1 MNILLDGMFYNGHGF
16 AEGNRILLRILDRA
30 GYRVR
35 ISARDRA
42 DKRLFLSEDEIRYIA
57 SFEQTPLSANDVYI
71 CNTVGSDVRIRPD
84 FRVNIARTTFETD
97 RIPDFW
103 IPELN
108 RFDEL
113 WLQCS
118 FNLVSFRGSGV
129 QVPLVLVPNFF
140 DVGEYEPAGERL
152 PLPATEPF
160 LFLSVFDMQLRKGYD
175 LLLRAFLNEFSPED
189 SVALVVKIRG
199 ENDAARLE
207 AIVSEHPKARGEKPP
222 VYIIAQMLTVQEL
235 LGLYRACDAFVLPS
249 RGEGWGRPFFE
260 AMLMELPT
268 IGTNWSGQT
277 EFMNE
282 DNSYLV
288 EVERLIRI
296 ENNEVPMFNGHYWA
310 EPSLGDLQKKMRYVA
325 EHRTEAKA
333 TGRKARALLL
343 EQYGLDRLTER
354 VVMALDKYA

>member
-16 AEGNRILLRILDRA
+16 AEGNRILLRILDQA

-35 ISARDRA
+35 ILARDRA
-42 DKRLFLSEDEIRYIA
+42 EKQLVLSAAEIGYIA
-57 SFEQTPLSANDVYI
+57 SFEQTRLTGNDVYF
-71 CNTVGSDVRIRPD
+71 CNQVGSDVRARPD

-129 QVPLVLVPNFF
+129 HVPLVLMPNFF
-140 DVGEYEPAGERL
+140 DVGEYDPEGERL
-152 PLPATEPF
+152 PLPASESF
-160 LFLSVFDMQLRKGYD
+160 LFLSVFDLQQRKGYD
-175 LLLRAFLNEFSPED
+175 VLLEAFLNEFGPED
-189 SVALVVKIRG
+189 SVGLVVKVRG
-199 ENDAARLE
+199 ENDAAKLE
-207 AIVSEHPKARGEKPP
+207 AIISGHPKARKEKPP
-222 VYIIAQMLTVQEL
+222 VYIIGQMLSVQEL
-235 LGLYRACDAFVLPS
+235 RSLYRACDAFVLPT

-260 AMLMELPT
+260 AMLMELPA

-277 EFMNE
+277 EFMRE
-282 DNSYLV
+282 GNSYLV
-288 EVERLIRI
+288 DVERLIRI
-296 ENNEVPMFNGHYWA
+296 ENNEHSMFNGHYWA

-325 EHRTEAKA
+325 EHRQEAKA
-333 TGRKARALLL
+333 TGRAARKQLL
-343 EQYGLDRLTER
+343 EQYSLDLLTER
-354 VVMALDKYA
+354 VVKALNKYG